1 MFKSNNFQRYLDIV
15 LLILKVRDQEFKS
28 QIHDESLVNALKS
41 FINFNKEFP
50 KMKEILNKFQLG
62 QQITDLV
69 PESRLNYQYSNQYW
83 FSPVLFMKITNVDV
97 LIGLLSACLLER
109 SIIAYSKNV
118 TDFSYVI
125 LGLEQLIR
133 PFQWT
138 TALVPVLP
146 SFMLPVLEAPVPIL
160 AGVSENQL

>member
-28 QIHDESLVNALKS
+28 QIHDESLVNALK
-41 FINFNKEFP
+41 
-50 KMKEILNKFQLG
+50 

-133 PFQWT
+133 PF
-138 TALVPVLP
+138 
-146 SFMLPVLEAPVPIL
+146 
-160 AGVSENQL
+160 